1 MKKLL
6 LLSIIIVSIPVSGQL
21 VLPFI
26 INASGGNYLIRGSNT
41 SKNFSLVWSVG
52 ESALIETFKTADGS
66 IIITQGVL
74 QPVTEF
80 DLQTVPVPGFTKEE
94 LKVYHIP
101 VSDVLLFDMFS
112 RDSGNVLLQLFD
124 ISGRLLSTREFMYNT
139 VPLNQQ
145 INFLPYAAGTYLLK
159 ISLYKSGI
167 LKKNTVF
174 KILKLRK

>member
-94 LKVYHIP
+94 LKVYPNP
-101 VSDVLLFDMFS
+101 V
-112 RDSGNVLLQLFD
+112 
-124 ISGRLLSTREFMYNT
+124 
-139 VPLNQQ
+139 
-145 INFLPYAAGTYLLK
+145 
-159 ISLYKSGI
+159 
-167 LKKNTVF
+167 
-174 KILKLRK
+174 